1 MSDKLLYH
9 VKLKFH
15 LFIKPGQYQVGF
27 TSPGNRHEESKGS
40 LYFPNTRAAW

>member
-1 MSDKLLYH
+1 MSDKLLCH

-27 TSPGNRHEESKGS
+27 TPPVEQ
-40 LYFPNTRAAW
+40 T